1 MQSSRVFHSSAD
13 FHIVKRRTKGFA
25 QRALSLRIVCMT
37 TLGDIKEMVRQQADI
52 VRVVGEYVQL
62 RKAGAQNYT
71 GLCPFHQEK
80 TPSFSV
86 HATRQFFHCFGC
98 GKSGDVFSFLQQIEN
113 ITFPEAVRLVAQK
126 MDIKL
131 PRTTPQYSSEHE
143 AEDAKQRAQLIEMH
157 ERACAFF
164 EDQLRRPEGA
174 HARQYLAGRGL
185 TEETIREFRIG
196 YAPDSG
202 FALKDR
208 WKGEYSEELLRASGL
223 FSWKEGAEAN
233 IYSKF
238 RNRVM
243 FPIANEQGKI
253 IAFTGR
259 TLATDEK
266 AGPKYM
272 NSPETP
278 IYSKSRVLY
287 NLHKAKD
294 IIRKEYAIIVE
305 GQMDCISVY
314 AAGFKNVIASSGT
327 AFSETQVRLL
337 SRFTKNIV
345 VNFDPDTAGAT
356 ATDRSLGMLLSED
369 FNIKILRLEAGFDP
383 DLFIRKKGPQAYA
396 KALMAAPKYFDYLV
410 DRAMSMFP
418 VRTPEG
424 KQKAVNFL
432 LPHVHRVQSRIVRE
446 GLAADLAQKLGID
459 SAVLRQEFR
468 AAATSRASTGV
479 RAGTGPEIISSE
491 RVLIHA
497 ATATEEE
504 NQGFRR
510 QVLETLAAERLHEGL
525 SSESLLQKLVEAGPE
540 AKDPMSLGWG
550 EDERKLLAGVVM
562 REEAHLSPEL
572 VEGALKALRH
582 RSDLAQREREIKQG
596 IVEAE
601 KRNDMAALVRL
612 KQEKLELDRKLAAGL
627 N

>member
-1 MQSSRVFHSSAD
+1 
-13 FHIVKRRTKGFA
+13 
-25 QRALSLRIVCMT
+25 MT
-37 TLGDIKEMVRQQADI
+37 TLGDIKETVKQQADI

-98 GKSGDVFSFLQQIEN
+98 GKSGDVFSFVQQVEN
-113 ITFPEAVRLVAQK
+113 ISFPEAVRLVAQK

-131 PRTTPQYSSEHE
+131 PRTTPHYSSEHE

-157 ERACAFF
+157 ERACTFF
-164 EDQLRRPEGA
+164 EDQLRRPEAA

-185 TEETIREFRIG
+185 AEETLREFRIG

-208 WKGEYSEELLRASGL
+208 LKNEYGEPLLRASGL
-223 FSWKEGAEAN
+223 FAWKEGAEAN

-243 FPIANEQGKI
+243 FPIASEQGKI

-259 TLATDEK
+259 ALATDEK

-272 NSPETP
+272 NSPETA

-294 IIRKEYAIIVE
+294 VIRKEYAIIVE

-369 FNIKILRLEAGFDP
+369 FNIKILRLDAGFDP
-383 DLFIRKKGPQAYA
+383 DLFIRKKGSQAYA

-410 DRAMSMFP
+410 ERAMSLFP

-424 KQKAVNFL
+424 KQKAVNYL

-468 AAATSRASTGV
+468 AAATSRAATGV
-479 RAGTGPEIISSE
+479 RTGPGLGITPAE
-491 RVLIHA
+491 RVLIQA
-497 ATATEEE
+497 ATATSGEEADL
-504 NQGFRR
+504 RR
-510 QVLETLAAERLHEGL
+510 HVLEVLAAERLHEGL
-525 SSESLLQKLVEAGPE
+525 SSESLLQKLVEAGAE
-540 AKDPMSLGWG
+540 TKDAMSLAWE
-550 EDERKLLAGVVM
+550 EDERKLLAEVVM
-562 REEAHLSPEL
+562 REEAQLTPEL
-572 VEGALKALRH
+572 VEGALEALRH
-582 RSDLAQREREIKQG
+582 RSDLSQRELEIKRG
-596 IVEAE
+596 IIEAE
-601 KRNDMAALVRL
+601 KRNDVAALVRL
-612 KQEKLELDRKLAAGL
+612 KQEKLELDRRLAAGL